1 MCNSSVK
8 AGKLESMDELIEAS
22 RRRFRTLAPVELSPE
37 SVLAIGT
44 RPDNLSDLI
53 GAADAADSIFWKQLF
68 PNGDGVSQLDQ
79 AGNDEELREL
89 ILFNYG
95 PYDSL
100 DNEFPVLPVR
110 AKLPGMGFY
119 PEDLTREE
127 FIKYFKIH
135 PEWEPAFESPYTVI
149 RGVNSNL
156 TAIPYHIAY
165 RDQVKDLSNI
175 LTKASG
181 TEQHPLFRKFL
192 AQRAADLLTDDY
204 FQSDSTWVRLTDNP
218 LDLVIGPYEVYEDQ
232 LMGLKSSYEARVLW
246 RDFAE
251 SEKIQ
256 HFQQELPS
264 LCQALGPELNKAL
277 VIGDSRLELSV
288 ADILY
293 AGGFARKGIPA
304 IALTLPNDE
313 KVIEE
318 VGSRQIILKNVLE
331 AKFHKVAW
339 PIINTVLPTP
349 LEDEEAACRNF
360 FNHTLFHEIAHSIGP
375 HSIEVGGQST
385 TVNRALH
392 QYYSVLEEAKA
403 DALGA
408 CFVLSI
414 NSDLDQRSF
423 LRLFVAGFL
432 RSIRYGL
439 SHAHGGANII
449 QFNYLLQEGGFEV
462 DSAAGELFI
471 NETRARNAILKLAS
485 EIIGILERGDV
496 EGASRFASTFC
507 AMNPVIEGL
516 LHKLRDLP
524 IDIRIRYQPGQR

>member
-1 MCNSSVK
+1 
-8 AGKLESMDELIEAS
+8 MDELIEAS
-22 RRRFRTLAPVELSPE
+22 RERFRTLAPVEFSPE
-37 SVLAIGT
+37 GLLPAETRIPNLAE
-44 RPDNLSDLI
+44 LI
-53 GAADAADSIFWKQLF
+53 QAADIADDIFWKQMF
-68 PNGDGVSQLDQ
+68 PDGDRVSQLEQ
-79 AGNDEELREL
+79 AGDDEELREL

-100 DNEFPVLPVR
+100 DNEAPVLPVR

-119 PEDLTREE
+119 PKDLTREE
-127 FIKYFKIH
+127 FIKYSKIH

-149 RGVNSNL
+149 RDVNSIL
-156 TAIPYHIAY
+156 TAIPYNVAY
-165 RDQVKDLSNI
+165 RDPVKQISNT
-175 LTKASG
+175 LTKASA
-181 TEQHPLFRKFL
+181 TEQHPLFRKYL
-192 AQRAADLLTDDY
+192 AQRAADVLTDDY

-246 RDFAE
+246 RESTE
-251 SEKIQ
+251 SEQIQ
-256 HFQQELPS
+256 HFQRELPS
-264 LCQALGPELNKAL
+264 LCQELSPQLGKSL

-288 ADILY
+288 AQILY
-293 AGGFARKGIPA
+293 AAGYARKSIPA
-304 IALTLPNDE
+304 IAFTLPNDE
-313 KVIEE
+313 RVIEQ

-339 PIINTVLPTP
+339 PIINSVLPIP
-349 LEDEEAACRNF
+349 LDDEEASCRNF
-360 FNHTLFHEIAHSIGP
+360 FNHTLFHEISHSIGP
-375 HSIEVGGQST
+375 HLIKVGGEST

-414 NSDLDQRSF
+414 NSDADQRAF
-423 LRLFVAGFL
+423 LGLFVAGFL

-462 DSAAGELFI
+462 DSEKGKLFI
-471 NETRARNAILKLAS
+471 NEERARKAILKLAS
-485 EIIGILERGDV
+485 EIIGIQERGDF
-496 EGASRFASTFC
+496 EGASRLASTFC
-507 AMNPVIEGL
+507 VINPVIERL
-516 LHKLRDLP
+516 LHKLRNLP
-524 IDIRIRYQPGQR
+524 IDIRIRYKAGRLQR